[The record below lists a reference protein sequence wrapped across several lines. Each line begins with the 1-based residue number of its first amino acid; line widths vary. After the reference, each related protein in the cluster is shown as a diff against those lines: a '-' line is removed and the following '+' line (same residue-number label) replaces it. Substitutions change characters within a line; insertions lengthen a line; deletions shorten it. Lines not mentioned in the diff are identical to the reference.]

1 MNARALLQAV
11 LVLATLVSGW
21 AVWRL
26 RSQTPPPAFVGP
38 PRADYSLD
46 NYQMVAL
53 DPQGGES
60 FYAQGPVLVRDPY
73 THTITLQE
81 PRLRVPGADGG
92 HWSARAKE
100 GWVSP
105 KGEELRL
112 SKDVVLD
119 GYSADGGRL
128 ARMETERLSLFPDGN
143 QVRTDAPV
151 TITRPN
157 SILRGRGLDADL
169 DTRRMRLLSEVSLRH
184 ATSFR

>member
-1 MNARALLQAV
+1 MSARTLLQAV
-11 LVLATLVSGW
+11 LVLATLASGW

-26 RSQTPPPAFVGP
+26 RSQIPPPAFVGP

-53 DPQGGES
+53 DPQGNES

-92 HWSARAKE
+92 HWSGRARE

-112 SKDVVLD
+112 SKEVVLD
-119 GYSADGGRL
+119 GYTIEGGQFAQL
-128 ARMETERLSLFPDGN
+128 KTERLSLFPDSN

-157 SILRGRGLDADL
+157 SILRGRGLEADL
-169 DTRRMRLLSEVSLRH
+169 GTRRMRILSQVSLRY
-184 ATSFR
+184 ASSSR